1 MDWYTQLFL
10 PHACLGPATLGKTAR
25 HNPLSDSIFVFL
37 LAAAIMDMLCLSF
50 MALLVP
56 LPSPTICIHVQAAGA
71 GIHVH
76 FLTAACPVP
85 RAVPGAELANLF

>member
-10 PHACLGPATLGKTAR
+10 PHACLGPATLDKTAR

-37 LAAAIMDMLCLSF
+37 LAATIIDMLCLSF

-56 LPSPTICIHVQAAGA
+56 LPLPHHLHTCTGCQGRDS
-71 GIHVH
+71 
-76 FLTAACPVP
+76 CPFP
-85 RAVPGAELANLF
+85 HCCMPSA